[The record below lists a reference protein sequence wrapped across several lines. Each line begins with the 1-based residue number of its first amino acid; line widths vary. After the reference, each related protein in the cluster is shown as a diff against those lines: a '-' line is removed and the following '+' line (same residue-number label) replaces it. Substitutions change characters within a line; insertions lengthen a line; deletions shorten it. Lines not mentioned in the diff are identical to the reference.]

1 MLQKLGAAR
10 DTEDHVRAVE
20 ARRAAFRRG
29 EQRIRDVAEQ
39 ASPGGVVGQG
49 AVPSRREHSRERAH
63 SEQQQQDG
71 EKDQGVGEAVRGH
84 LPLLHG
90 AVQVHGGRGRERVSI
105 VQFARLLRLFAA
117 KPACESVAT
126 NGSTHSN
133 ERVGTRVALVARVLS
148 QLMKYPCISLQ
159 HLASFHGTRGHG
171 RNFKNPFQ
179 ICLLLRFGSCYYVE
193 SWDY

>member
-29 EQRIRDVAEQ
+29 EQRIRHVAEQ

-49 AVPSRREHSRERAH
+49 AVPSRGEHCCERAH

-71 EKDQGVGEAVRGH
+71 EKDQGVGEAIRGH
-84 LPLLHG
+84 LPLLDG

-105 VQFARLLRLFAA
+105 VQFAARFARFLAA
-117 KPACESVAT
+117 KRACESVAT
-126 NGSTHSN
+126 NGSTRSSEHTAGVD
-133 ERVGTRVALVARVLS
+133 E
-148 QLMKYPCISLQ
+148 I
-159 HLASFHGTRGHG
+159 
-171 RNFKNPFQ
+171 
-179 ICLLLRFGSCYYVE
+179 
-193 SWDY
+193 

>member
-1 MLQKLGAAR
+1 M
-10 DTEDHVRAVE
+10 
-20 ARRAAFRRG
+20 
-29 EQRIRDVAEQ
+29 
-39 ASPGGVVGQG
+39 
-49 AVPSRREHSRERAH
+49 
-63 SEQQQQDG
+63 
-71 EKDQGVGEAVRGH
+71 
-84 LPLLHG
+84 
-90 AVQVHGGRGRERVSI
+90 SI